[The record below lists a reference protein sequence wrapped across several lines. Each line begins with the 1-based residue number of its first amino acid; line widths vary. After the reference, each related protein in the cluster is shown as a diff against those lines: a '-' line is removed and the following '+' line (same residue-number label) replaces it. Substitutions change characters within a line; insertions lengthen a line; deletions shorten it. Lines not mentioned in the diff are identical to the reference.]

1 VDYLYFLGLSFRN
14 SAKVLSF
21 LLSVK
26 SCFNLEQI
34 QKYKPQELKKKKKID
49 EYIIDE
55 TIVKA
60 GSKLIWLWIAIIES
74 TKDRE
79 ILSKTY

>member
-26 SCFNLEQI
+26 SSFNLEQI